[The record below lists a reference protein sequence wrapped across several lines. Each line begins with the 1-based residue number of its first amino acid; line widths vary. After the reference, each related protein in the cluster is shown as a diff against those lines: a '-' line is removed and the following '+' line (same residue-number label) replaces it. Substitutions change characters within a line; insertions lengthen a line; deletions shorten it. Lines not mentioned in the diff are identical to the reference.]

1 MRTLNPTELQLALKR
16 KPKVIIDEDKPDFTS
31 ADDSNERAEPSVM
44 PSGQDNSIFGKEG

>member
-44 PSGQDNSIFGKEG
+44 PSGQSERAFE